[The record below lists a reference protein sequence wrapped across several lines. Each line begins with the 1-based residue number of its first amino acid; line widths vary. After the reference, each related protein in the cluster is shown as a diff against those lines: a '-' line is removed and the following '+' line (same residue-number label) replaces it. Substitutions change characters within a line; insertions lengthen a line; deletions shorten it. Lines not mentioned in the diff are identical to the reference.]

1 VEILNWSKFFIRDCP
16 NYLPPA
22 PTGKFRV
29 LAKDVEKGA
38 VCLEPPY
45 DGRAAWYGD
54 TGLDW
59 PLGAKVR
66 VKFVPGEVCGEG
78 ELQIEPLS
86 DDTSHIPASVSAFDN
101 ALAAYNW

>member
-1 VEILNWSKFFIRDCP
+1 VEILNWSRLFIRDCP

-38 VCLEPPY
+38 VCLAPPY
-45 DGRAAWYGD
+45 DGRAAWYGAD
-54 TGLDW
+54 GLDW

-66 VKFVPGEVCGEG
+66 VRFIPGEICGDG
-78 ELQIEPLS
+78 ELQIELLDAS
-86 DDTSHIPASVSAFDN
+86 TSLIPASLSAFDN
-101 ALAAYNW
+101 ALAAYN